1 MLDKVCI
8 NEDLDIDNQC
18 LIIIPAY
25 NEENS
30 IFKVLE
36 DVSKYF
42 SNILVIDDGSSDN
55 TVKKILDFKKCNLL
69 RHFIN
74 CGQGIS
80 ILTGIRFFLK
90 KSNFKY
96 MITFDADGQHN
107 ALDAYKLAKFALE
120 NKHKVVF
127 GSRFLSKKKSY
138 IPTYRKIFLKLAVI
152 FENLAFG
159 FKLTDSHNGLRIL
172 DNEASELLLDI
183 SSSKMAH
190 ATEIPLKLISNG
202 IKIYE
207 YPCEVN
213 YKLAKNST
221 SIFSSANIISDLIQK
236 K

>member
-90 KSNFKY
+90 KSNTV
-96 MITFDADGQHN
+96 ID
-107 ALDAYKLAKFALE
+107 
-120 NKHKVVF
+120 VF
-127 GSRFLSKKKSY
+127 
-138 IPTYRKIFLKLAVI
+138 
-152 FENLAFG
+152 
-159 FKLTDSHNGLRIL
+159 
-172 DNEASELLLDI
+172 
-183 SSSKMAH
+183 
-190 ATEIPLKLISNG
+190 
-202 IKIYE
+202 
-207 YPCEVN
+207 
-213 YKLAKNST
+213 
-221 SIFSSANIISDLIQK
+221 
-236 K
+236 